1 MRYIPQ
7 IKSVMTPFP
16 YAIDINE
23 PAIAARKMMKHHGIR
38 HLPVKEHGEL
48 AGVITDRD
56 IKKRMGP
63 DFTTPQEQELTVR
76 QVFIDDAYTVD
87 LREPL
92 DNVLLHMANHHIGSA
107 IVTKN
112 GNLAGLFTVTDACR
126 VFSKFLREHFLPTPG
141 NDAA

>member
-1 MRYIPQ
+1 
-7 IKSVMTPFP
+7 MTPFP
-16 YAIDINE
+16 YAIDIDE
-23 PAIAARKMMKHHGIR
+23 PVIAARSMMKHHGIR
-38 HLPVKEHGEL
+38 HLPVKEKGEL

-56 IKKRMGP
+56 IKKMMGP
-63 DFTTPQEQELTVR
+63 DFTTPQEKELTVR
-76 QVFIDDAYTVD
+76 QVFIEDAYTVD

-112 GNLAGLFTVTDACR
+112 GNLVGLFTVTDACR
-126 VFSKFLREHFLPTPG
+126 VFSAFLREHFLPTPG